1 MRPLWGG
8 SRKVFAYVKALE
20 PFQVQ
25 GAEQGVRVRRNTA
38 FGLVLPP
45 GWLLART
52 ASPWGSASRIAPRF
66 TLGTFLP
73 LANKEAKTERKITR
87 LLHPEKVLMHENCP
101 SALMFHKRSPCEVM
115 HARGHSEPCSSGTRP
130 PLGSLHSS
138 DSRVMTGG
146 S

>member
-20 PFQVQ
+20 CFQVH
-25 GAEQGVRVRRNTA
+25 GTEQGVRVRRNTA

-45 GWLLART
+45 GWLLAR
-52 ASPWGSASRIAPRF
+52 AVSPWGSVSRIAPCF

-73 LANKEAKTERKITR
+73 LANKEAKTKQKITR

-101 SALMFHKRSPCEVM
+101 SALMAHKRSPRRGD
-115 HARGHSEPCSSGTRP
+115 ARM
-130 PLGSLHSS
+130 GSQRAVQLRDPSPTS
-138 DSRVMTGG
+138 LSAFLR
-146 S
+146 